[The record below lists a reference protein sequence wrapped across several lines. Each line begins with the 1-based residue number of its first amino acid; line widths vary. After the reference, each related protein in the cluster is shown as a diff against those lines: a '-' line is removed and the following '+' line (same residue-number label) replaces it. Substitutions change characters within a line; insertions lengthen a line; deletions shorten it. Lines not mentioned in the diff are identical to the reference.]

1 MNSRNEPTEWLDKVI
16 QIRGSRVDFK
26 GNNNEKL
33 GECLCVKNGEITIWI
48 QTMDWGNEIG
58 EWVSFSCTGN
68 FSILSIEMNIIQN
81 WVIIDIYWIGAA
93 LNNTNCLLAEVRD
106 LFWRRK
112 PIKRYRNFERPDSNQ
127 FVSKYVMLKV

>member
-33 GECLCVKNGEITIWI
+33 GECLCVENGEITIWI
-48 QTMDWGNEIG
+48 QTMDWENEIG